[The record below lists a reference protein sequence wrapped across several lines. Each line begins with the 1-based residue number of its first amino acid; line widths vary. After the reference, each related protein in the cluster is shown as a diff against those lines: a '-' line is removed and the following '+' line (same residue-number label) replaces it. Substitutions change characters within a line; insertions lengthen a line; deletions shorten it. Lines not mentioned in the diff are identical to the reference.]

1 MKIGTLIG
9 MNGTRLAYSL
19 TLETMMKTNLKLA
32 AASLITLAALSACGG
47 DSGSDNSTGNQNQS
61 SNISTLPVESLNAD
75 EQASLLYIREEE
87 KLAYDVYIKLNTQWG
102 GSTQTF
108 GNISNSEVKHQE
120 AVHELLVRYNLPD
133 AAAGLPAGVFNNTK
147 LQNLYTQLVNTGAAS
162 LVDALKVG
170 AAIEEIDIIDIQNDL
185 AKVDNQD
192 IRLVYD
198 NLMKGSRNHLRA
210 FVKNLANQGVTYVP
224 QYMPQSDY
232 QAIINSPT
240 EN

>member
-1 MKIGTLIG
+1 
-9 MNGTRLAYSL
+9 
-19 TLETMMKTNLKLA
+19 MMKTNLKLA

-108 GNISNSEVKHQE
+108 GNISNSEAKHQD

-133 AAAGLPAGVFNNTK
+133 AAAGLPAGVFNNSK
-147 LQNLYTQLVNTGAAS
+147 L
-162 LVDALKVG
+162 
-170 AAIEEIDIIDIQNDL
+170 
-185 AKVDNQD
+185 QD
-192 IRLVYD
+192 IRLVYE

-210 FVKNLANQGVTYVP
+210 FVKNLATQGVTYVP
-224 QYMPQSDY
+224 QYMSQTDY
-232 QAIINSPT
+232 QAIINSAT

>member
-1 MKIGTLIG
+1 
-9 MNGTRLAYSL
+9 
-19 TLETMMKTNLKLA
+19 MKTNLKLA
-32 AASLITLAALSACGG
+32 AATLITLAALTSLSACGG
-47 DSGSDNSTGNQNQS
+47 DSDNSTGNQNQS

-102 GSTQTF
+102 GSTPTF
-108 GNISNSEVKHQE
+108 GNISNSEAKHQD

-170 AAIEEIDIIDIQNDL
+170 AAIEEIDIIDIQNDM

-192 IRLVYD
+192 IRLVYE

-224 QYMPQSDY
+224 HTCPK
-232 QAIINSPT
+232 AT
-240 EN
+240 T

>member
-1 MKIGTLIG
+1 MNAHLKI
-9 MNGTRLAYSL
+9 
-19 TLETMMKTNLKLA
+19 A
-32 AASLITLAALSACGG
+32 AATLMTMAALTACGG
-47 DSGSDNSTGNQNQS
+47 DSYTSNSADGNQNQS
-61 SNISTLPVESLNAD
+61 SSLASVPVESLNAD

-102 GSTQTF
+102 GSTPTF
-108 GNISNSEVKHQE
+108 GNISNSEAKHQE
-120 AVHELLVRYNLPD
+120 SVHELLVRYNLTD
-133 AAAGLPAGVFNNTK
+133 TASSLSAGVFNNAK
-147 LQNLYTQLVNTGAAS
+147 LQNLHTQLVNTGATS

-170 AAIEEIDIIDIQNDL
+170 AAIEEIDIIDIQADM

-192 IRLVYD
+192 IRLVYG

-224 QYMPQSDY
+224 QYMNPSDY

>member
-1 MKIGTLIG
+1 
-9 MNGTRLAYSL
+9 
-19 TLETMMKTNLKLA
+19 MKTNLKIA
-32 AASLITLAALSACGG
+32 AATLMTIAALTACGG
-47 DSGSDNSTGNQNQS
+47 DSNDSNNANGNQNQS

-102 GSTQTF
+102 GNTQTF
-108 GNISNSEVKHQE
+108 GNISNSEAKHQD

-133 AAAGLPAGVFNNTK
+133 AAAGLPAGVFNNSK

-185 AKVDNQD
+185 TKVDNQD
-192 IRLVYD
+192 IRLVYE

-232 QAIINSPT
+232 QAIINSAT

>member
-1 MKIGTLIG
+1 
-9 MNGTRLAYSL
+9 
-19 TLETMMKTNLKLA
+19 MKTNLKLA
-32 AASLITLAALSACGG
+32 AATLITLAALTSLSACGG
-47 DSGSDNSTGNQNQS
+47 DSDNSTGNQNQS

-108 GNISNSEVKHQE
+108 GNISNSEAKHQD

-170 AAIEEIDIIDIQNDL
+170 AAI
-185 AKVDNQD
+185 
-192 IRLVYD
+192 
-198 NLMKGSRNHLRA
+198 
-210 FVKNLANQGVTYVP
+210 VKSTSLIFKTTWPKWTTKIFGWSTK
-224 QYMPQSDY
+224 
-232 QAIINSPT
+232 T
-240 EN
+240 